1 MISDLEVLRT
11 LPGQEP
17 PSDIDHIN
25 GDRGDNR
32 WSNLRPATRSLN
44 MGNVPK
50 YRNNKSGLK
59 GVTWRGDKGMWR
71 ANITINYRSIHLGY
85 FLTKEQAY
93 AAYLAASQETF
104 GEYAHHKSRS

>member
-11 LPGQEP
+11 LLEYHPEDGTFTYKV
-17 PSDIDHIN
+17 
-25 GDRGDNR
+25 RG
-32 WSNLRPATRSLN
+32 
-44 MGNVPK
+44 
-50 YRNNKSGLK
+50 
-59 GVTWRGDKGMWR
+59 KGMWR

>member
-1 MISDLEVLRT
+1 
-11 LPGQEP
+11 
-17 PSDIDHIN
+17 
-25 GDRGDNR
+25 
-32 WSNLRPATRSLN
+32 
-44 MGNVPK
+44 MGNVTK

-71 ANITINYRSIHLGY
+71 ANITINYRSLHLGY